1 MSDKIQLKVKFEG
14 SPKVYHTD
22 IFAPKS
28 KDGEQQKEEFIEQIK
43 KFIQNCD
50 YETPEKRMLYFIYNR
65 STQLYIITYNDLV
78 SEIKGKKEIILKD
91 CTADAKILVEEL
103 VQIDFSQTNTT
114 SDSSGSNPK
123 RPDVKKLMHH
133 LGNYFYI
140 DVFAEEFLEYEG
152 IKYLVKAINET
163 TGNSKAY
170 AMNALKKLFEYQSSI
185 QYMQENLELIAS
197 FYDIL
202 VMNDNTIKII
212 EYSFEILKNLL
223 GQLGEHGKKAVQLL
237 VAEAEDYARRTNTK
251 PYEKLIHFLLDG
263 YNAKNVLL
271 LINLMITLSPVNK
284 QAKLLSDLENVG
296 LIDNLIRLNEIN
308 NKDFDIQTNL
318 SLFQEKTKKI
328 ISGSFFDV
336 ERHKKENE
344 MLNYRCKE
352 LENKIAFIFL
362 NQKVYD
368 EIVNDFIVYKK
379 LSDSCIQS
387 GGYYSPEIPNERYDE
402 QLQKKIKTDKDG
414 GVDLQKIIEEYKS
427 EELSKIR
434 KSLRDIEGIK
444 TQYDQLNMDF
454 ENMKNENIEL
464 KGSIQDMQETD
475 KNQIELAKRNK
486 IIEGLN
492 KEKSILEEK
501 MNGLNEKYKKMID
514 DKKVLEDKIDEVLRE
529 REALLSVIPKFD
541 NLECVSLDKDF
552 YLNGIVKEEKVETVV
567 NKVVEVKKEI
577 KEIVIRKFDVL
588 KIGNKQVNISLQG
601 LTKEEDK
608 KKEESSKKVEKKK
621 EDKSKIPSPPSIPQP
636 PSNIPLPP
644 SIPQPPSIP
653 SVPMPPSIPGVP
665 TPPSIPGI
673 PMPPSVPGVPM
684 PPSIPGV
691 PRPPSVPGVPMPP
704 SVPGVP
710 KIPGPPIPG
719 PPNANFPRPPGP
731 PGLPSAVPG
740 MGFGVLRPQPTKPK
754 IVLKTKVKPLQWTRV
769 LLLPPQVPNRPNL
782 IWNNIKEDK
791 INQDEII
798 SLFEVK
804 KTVVQSSSSK
814 PTGPQKKRFLDD
826 KRTQSVGITIAKLPP
841 ADKVELALSSM
852 DITLLKKSQIDSLY
866 KEFITKD
873 EYDNYISMG
882 EDGDWD
888 KGEKYLIEV
897 NKIPNAKIKLNI
909 WSMILDFDEA
919 YPAVVES
926 FSYMQDACK
935 EIKENKYFK
944 KILASALTIGNILNG
959 GTVKGQADGFAL
971 DLLPKLSSIKDNNN
985 HTVLQWICAHVKK
998 QDETFEGL
1006 KKEFPQLIKASGY
1019 SIGECTRNLNETKK
1033 LVSNVEKNLNIIPGE
1048 DEFITKAKESAKE
1061 MRRKIEIVEKQSE
1074 ENIKVYQTTAKY
1086 FGYTEKDSKY
1096 KAPEEFFRMLVT
1108 FFDEVEKSMPK
1119 PEVKKVFKSKNQIGQ
1134 KLDQKATMNSIISQL
1149 KSQVGA

>member
-14 SPKVYHTD
+14 SPKVYHAD
-22 IFAPKS
+22 ITSPKS
-28 KDGEQQKEEFIEQIK
+28 TDGEQQKEEFIDQVK
-43 KFIQNCD
+43 KFIQGCD
-50 YETPEKRMLYFIYNR
+50 YETPEKRMCYFIYNL

-78 SEIKGKKEIILKD
+78 SEIKSNKEIILKD
-91 CTADAKILVEEL
+91 CTADAKELVEEL
-103 VQIDFSQTNTT
+103 NQIDFSQTNMTT
-114 SDSSGSNPK
+114 DSSGNSK

-140 DVFAEEFLEYEG
+140 DVFVEEFLEYGG
-152 IKYLVKAINET
+152 IKYLVTAINET

-170 AMNALKKLFEYQSSI
+170 AMNALRKLFEYKSSI
-185 QYMQENLELIAS
+185 QYMQENLDLIAS

-202 VMNDNTIKII
+202 VMNDNSIKII

-223 GQLGEHGKKAVQLL
+223 GELGDLGKEAVQIL
-237 VAEAEDYARRTNTK
+237 VAAAEDYARRTNTK

-271 LINLMITLSPVNK
+271 LINMMITLSPVHK
-284 QAKLLSDLENVG
+284 QAKLLSDLEDVG

-308 NKDFDIQTNL
+308 NKDYDIQTNL
-318 SLFQEKTKKI
+318 SLFQEKAKKI
-328 ISGSFFDV
+328 VSGSFFDV
-336 ERHKKENE
+336 ERIKKENE
-344 MLNYRCKE
+344 LLSNRCKD

-379 LSDSCIQS
+379 LSDCCRQS
-387 GGYYSPEIPNERYDE
+387 GGYYSPEIPNKRYDAN
-402 QLQKKIKTDKDG
+402 LQRDIQTDKDG
-414 GVDLQKIIEEYKS
+414 KVELQKVIEAYKTD
-427 EELSKIR
+427 ELTKI
-434 KSLRDIEGIK
+434 KK
-444 TQYDQLNMDF
+444 
-454 ENMKNENIEL
+454 
-464 KGSIQDMQETD
+464 SIQDMEGIKEQYDTIHGQFEEIRKENKELKGKMQEMMDED
-475 KNQIELAKRNK
+475 KNQLELEKRSKMIE
-486 IIEGLN
+486 ELN
-492 KEKSILEEK
+492 KEKDMLEDK
-501 MNGLNEKYKKMID
+501 MNSINEQYNKMIN
-514 DKKVLEDKIDEVLRE
+514 DKSLLENKIDEVLKE
-529 REALLSVIPKFD
+529 RETLLSVIPKFD
-541 NLECVSLDKDF
+541 HLECESLDSNF
-552 YLNGIVKEEKVETVV
+552 YINGIVKEVKIENVID
-567 NKVVEVKKEI
+567 KVVEVRTEI
-577 KEIVIRKFDVL
+577 KEVRMKKFDGL
-588 KIGNKQVNISLQG
+588 KIGYKIVNVSIEG
-601 LTKEEDK
+601 IKKEVKKVEDKKDEEKKKEEDK
-608 KKEESSKKVEKKK
+608 SK
-621 EDKSKIPSPPSIPQP
+621 
-636 PSNIPLPP
+636 IPLPP
-644 SIPQPPSIP
+644 SIPNVPQPPSLNPIPLPPSIP
-653 SVPMPPSIPGVP
+653 NVPMPPSIPLP
-665 TPPSIPGI
+665 PPSIPN
-673 PMPPSVPGVPM
+673 VPM
-684 PPSIPGV
+684 PPSLG
-691 PRPPSVPGVPMPP
+691 PPKVPMPP
-704 SVPGVP
+704 SLGPP
-710 KIPGPPIPG
+710 KIPGPPG
-719 PPNANFPRPPGP
+719 AGFPRPPGP
-731 PGLPSAVPG
+731 PGLPSALPG

-782 IWNNIKEDK
+782 VWNTIKEDK
-791 INQDEII
+791 VNPDEIV

-804 KTVVQSSSSK
+804 KTVAQSSSSK

-841 ADKVELALSSM
+841 PDKVELALSSM

-866 KEFITKD
+866 KEFITKE

-888 KGEKYLIEV
+888 KGEKYLVEV

-919 YPAVVES
+919 YPSVVES

-935 EIKENKYFK
+935 EIKDNSYFK
-944 KILASALTIGNILNG
+944 KILATALTIGNILNG

-985 HTVLQWICAHVKK
+985 HTILQWICAHVKK
-998 QDETFEGL
+998 KDETFEGL
-1006 KKEFPQLIKASGY
+1006 KKEFPQLIKAAGY

-1033 LVSNVEKNLNIIPGE
+1033 LVSNVEKNLNILPGE
-1048 DEFITKAKESAKE
+1048 DEFITKSKEIAKE
-1061 MRRKIEIVEKQSE
+1061 MRKKVEIVEKKSE
-1074 ENIKVYQTTAKY
+1074 ENIKVYQTTAKF

-1149 KSQVGA
+1149 KSQVAS

>member
-14 SPKVYHTD
+14 SPKVYTAD
-22 IFAPKS
+22 IYSPKS
-28 KDGEQQKEEFIEQIK
+28 TDGEQQKEEFIEQIK
-43 KFIQNCD
+43 KFIQGCD
-50 YETPEKRMLYFIYNR
+50 YETPEKRMCYFIYNV

-91 CTADAKILVEEL
+91 CTTDAKEFVEEL
-103 VQIDFSQTNTT
+103 NQIDFLQTNTT
-114 SDSSGSNPK
+114 TDSSGSK

-133 LGNYFYI
+133 LGNHFYI
-140 DVFAEEFLEYEG
+140 DVFVEEFLEYGG
-152 IKYLVKAINET
+152 IKYLVTAINET

-170 AMNALKKLFEYQSSI
+170 AMNALRKLFEYKSSI
-185 QYMQENLELIAS
+185 QYMQENLDLIAS

-202 VMNDNTIKII
+202 VMNDNSIKII
-212 EYSFEILKNLL
+212 EYSFEILKNLI
-223 GQLGEHGKKAVQLL
+223 GELGELGKEAVQIL
-237 VAEAEDYARRTNTK
+237 VAAAEDYAKRTNTK

-271 LINLMITLSPVNK
+271 LINMMITLSPVHK
-284 QAKLLSDLENVG
+284 QAKLLSDLEDVG

-308 NKDFDIQTNL
+308 NKDYDIQTNL
-318 SLFQEKTKKI
+318 TLFQEKAKKI

-336 ERHKKENE
+336 ERIKKEND
-344 MLNYRCKE
+344 LLSNRCKD

-379 LSDSCIQS
+379 LSDCCNQS
-387 GGYYSPEIPNERYDE
+387 GGYYSPEIPNERYDSN
-402 QLQKKIKTDKDG
+402 LQRSIKTDKDG
-414 GVDLQKIIEEYKS
+414 KVELQKVIDDYRADELTKIRNSLEDMKGIKKQYDDLHVDFENMRKENKALKDNIQDMLDEDKNQLELEKRRKIIEE
-427 EELSKIR
+427 
-434 KSLRDIEGIK
+434 
-444 TQYDQLNMDF
+444 LN
-454 ENMKNENIEL
+454 NE
-464 KGSIQDMQETD
+464 KAT
-475 KNQIELAKRNK
+475 
-486 IIEGLN
+486 
-492 KEKSILEEK
+492 LEQK
-501 MNGLNEKYKKMID
+501 MNGLNEQYNKMIN
-514 DKKVLEDKIDEVLRE
+514 DKSVLENKIDEVLKE
-529 REALLSVIPKFD
+529 RETLLSVIPKFD
-541 NLECVSLDKDF
+541 HLECESLDTNF
-552 YLNGIVKEEKVETVV
+552 YINGIIKEVKVETVID
-567 NKVVEVKKEI
+567 KVIEVRTEI
-577 KEIVIRKFDVL
+577 KEVRMRRFEGL
-588 KIGNKQVNISLQG
+588 KIGNKQVNILIEG
-601 LTKEEDK
+601 IKKEVKKIEDKKVEEKKKEEDK
-608 KKEESSKKVEKKK
+608 SK
-621 EDKSKIPSPPSIPQP
+621 
-636 PSNIPLPP
+636 IPLPP
-644 SIPQPPSIP
+644 SIPSVPQPPSLNPIPLPPSIPSVPQPPSLNPIPLPPSIP
-653 SVPMPPSIPGVP
+653 SVPMPPSLNNIPL
-665 TPPSIPGI
+665 PPSIPN
-673 PMPPSVPGVPM
+673 VPM
-684 PPSIPGV
+684 PPSLG
-691 PRPPSVPGVPMPP
+691 PPSVPMPP
-704 SVPGVP
+704 SLGPP
-710 KIPGPPIPG
+710 KIPGPPG
-719 PPNANFPRPPGP
+719 VGFPRPPGP
-731 PGLPSAVPG
+731 PGIPSAVPG

-782 IWNNIKEDK
+782 VWNNITEDK
-791 INQDEII
+791 VNPDEIV

-804 KTVVQSSSSK
+804 KTVAQSSSSK

-841 ADKVELALSSM
+841 PDKVELALSSM

-866 KEFITKD
+866 KEFITKE

-888 KGEKYLIEV
+888 KGEKYLVEV

-909 WSMILDFDEA
+909 WSMILDFDES
-919 YPAVVES
+919 YPSVVES

-935 EIKENKYFK
+935 EIKDNSNFK
-944 KILASALTIGNILNG
+944 KILATALTIGNILNG

-1006 KKEFPQLIKASGY
+1006 KEEFPQLIKASGY

-1033 LVSNVEKNLNIIPGE
+1033 LVSNVEKNLNILPGE
-1048 DEFITKAKESAKE
+1048 DEFITKSKEIAKE
-1061 MRRKIEIVEKQSE
+1061 MRKKVEIVEKKSE

-1134 KLDQKATMNSIISQL
+1134 KLNQKATMSSIISQL
-1149 KSQVGA
+1149 KSQVGS

>member
-28 KDGEQQKEEFIEQIK
+28 TDGEQQKEEFIEQIK

-50 YETPEKRMLYFIYNR
+50 YETPEKRMLYFIYNK

-114 SDSSGSNPK
+114 SDSSGSGQK

-271 LINLMITLSPVNK
+271 LINMMITLSPANK
-284 QAKLLSDLENVG
+284 QAKLLSDLESVG

-336 ERHKKENE
+336 EQHKKKNE
-344 MLNYRCKE
+344 MLNYKCKE

-379 LSDSCIQS
+379 ISDSCIQS
-387 GGYYSPEIPNERYDE
+387 GGYYSPEIPNERYDM
-402 QLQKKIKTDKDG
+402 QLQKQIKTDKEG
-414 GVDLQKIIEEYKS
+414 AVDLQKIIEDYKS
-427 EELSKIR
+427 DELSKIR

-444 TQYDQLNMDF
+444 TQYDQLKMDF
-454 ENMKNENIEL
+454 ENMKIENTAL
-464 KGSIQDMQETD
+464 KGSIQDMKEKD
-475 KNQIELAKRNK
+475 KNQIELEKRNK
-486 IIEGLN
+486 MIEGLN
-492 KEKSILEEK
+492 KEKNIIEEK
-501 MNGLNEKYKKMID
+501 MSGLNEKYQKMID
-514 DKKVLEDKIDEVLRE
+514 DKKVLEDKIDEMLKE

-541 NLECVSLDKDF
+541 NLECVSLDKNF
-552 YLNGIVKEEKVETVV
+552 YINGIVKEEKVEKVV
-567 NKVVEVKKEI
+567 NKVVEVKTDI

-588 KIGNKQVNISLQG
+588 KIGNKEVNISLQG
-601 LTKEEDK
+601 IKNEEVNKKGEEK
-608 KKEESSKKVEKKK
+608 KKEEEVNIKGEEKK

-644 SIPQPPSIP
+644 SIPQPPSVP
-653 SVPMPPSIPGVP
+653 SVPLPPSVPGVPMPPSVPGVP
-665 TPPSIPGI
+665 MPPSVPKI

-684 PPSIPGV
+684 PPSV
-691 PRPPSVPGVPMPP
+691 PD
-704 SVPGVP
+704 VP

-791 INQDEII
+791 INQEEII

-804 KTVVQSSSSK
+804 KAVAQSSSSK

-852 DITLLKKSQIDSLY
+852 DISLLKKSQINSLY

-1006 KKEFPQLIKASGY
+1006 KKEFPQLIKASGF

-1048 DEFITKAKESAKE
+1048 DEFITKAKGSAKE
-1061 MRRKIEIVEKQSE
+1061 MRKKIEIVEKQSE
-1074 ENIKVYQTTAKY
+1074 ENIKVYQATAKY